1 MNRAKKL
8 SGAEFKKKRRDRLE
22 KDICNEV
29 DNDSTAEVAAT
40 SLITDLNSYHPLE
53 LIKEEIFIGQSQD
66 EFGPNDSEAQEDR
79 NSQLSKPIEM
89 SNSEFPPEI
98 LEISAT
104 SGENFQHSDPATWPK
119 MTDKTRCFLIQHG
132 PEQERREFF
141 PNKLCDFDNRMRHF
155 SSKWYEKIH
164 PNEISK
170 GFCDWKTLNP
180 RIPEHE
186 NSNEHQICYS
196 DWKNL
201 EKNLKEGKTLD
212 SDLQR
217 VINGVMKKWRDILKV
232 IVDAILFCAKNN
244 LALWGSTEVIGEQ
257 NSGIF
262 LNLIELIS
270 HYYPLL
276 AEHVASVKAKKTT
289 TSYFSPR
296 IQNKLIELL
305 GQKVK
310 NEILSNVR
318 EAKYFSVLFDCTPDA
333 SHKEQMTQIISSTL
347 RWEKLMKLLT
357 ISLKGNSDTRW
368 SAKKEAIIPL
378 HRQIKEVLQVL
389 ESIIH
394 TPKTNAVSV
403 CSAKELIIQID
414 FSFLCLLDFW
424 CQILSLIDRENKL
437 LQSKNISIDIAA
449 KKMKGLKASIQNL
462 RDVGV
467 DNIIKAAAE
476 TAIQIGIEGDFPMKR
491 KRKVKQMALYE
502 AEDDFC
508 RLSPETDFGSQ
519 CNLVFDSILTQIE
532 WRFEAMSAVS
542 SDFDFLSG
550 HSLSKSSVD
559 ELKTKAKNLSKIYKA
574 NLDSSD
580 FQSEMASFKYQAA
593 AMMENFEK
601 SSPMDILQLIH
612 KYSLTDAYPNTAI
625 AIRIFLTLPVTVAT
639 CERSFSKLK
648 IIKNYLRPTMGQE
661 RLSCLTVVSIE
672 HEVANALDF
681 DDVISDFA
689 SKKAR
694 KVTLN

>member
-8 SGAEFKKKRRDRLE
+8 SGTEFKKKRRDRLE
-22 KDICNEV
+22 SDAKLRNCFKKWLVTNSSVGKQIISEDICNEV

-40 SLITDLNSYHPLE
+40 SLIIDLNSYHPLE
-53 LIKEEIFIGQSQD
+53 LIEEEIFIGQSQD

-79 NSQLSKPIEM
+79 SSQLSKPIEM
-89 SNSEFPPEI
+89 GNSEFPPEI
-98 LEISAT
+98 SEISAT

-119 MTDKTRCFLIQHG
+119 MTNKTRCFLIQHG
-132 PEQERREFF
+132 PEQERKEFF
-141 PNKLCDFDNRMRHF
+141 PNTLCDFDNRMRHF
-155 SSKWYEKIH
+155 SSNWYEKIH
-164 PNEISK
+164 PNGEKFVRYWLLYSNKKDSLFCFCCRLFSTTKTNNFSEILK
-170 GFCDWKTLNP
+170 GFCDWKKLNP

-186 NSNEHQICYS
+186 NSNEHQKCYS

-217 VINGVMKKWRDILKV
+217 VINGEMKKWIDILKV

-244 LALWGSTEVIGEQ
+244 LALRGSTEVIGEQ

-270 HYYPLL
+270 HYYPLV
-276 AEHVASVKAKKTT
+276 AEHVASVEAKKTK

-296 IQNKLIELL
+296 IQNELIELL
-305 GQKVK
+305 GQKVR

-318 EAKYFSVLFDCTPDA
+318 KAKYYSVLFDCTPDV
-333 SHKEQMTQIISSTL
+333 SHKEQMTQIIRYVHITEETCRIEESFVDFIESHEKTGKGLAAEITEKLEKYGLSISDYRGQGYNNGANMSGKYNGVQAHIHSLNEFARFVPCAAHTLNLVGVHAAEVSPLMITFFGKVQVIFNFFSSSTL
-347 RWEKLMKLLT
+347 RWEKLTKTLT

-368 SAKKEAIIPL
+368 SAKKEATIPL

-414 FSFLCLLDFW
+414 FSFL
-424 CQILSLIDRENKL
+424 S
-437 LQSKNISIDIAA
+437 

-491 KRKVKQMALYE
+491 KRKVKKMALYE
-502 AEDDFC
+502 A
-508 RLSPETDFGSQ
+508 
-519 CNLVFDSILTQIE
+519 
-532 WRFEAMSAVS
+532 
-542 SDFDFLSG
+542 
-550 HSLSKSSVD
+550 
-559 ELKTKAKNLSKIYKA
+559 
-574 NLDSSD
+574 
-580 FQSEMASFKYQAA
+580 
-593 AMMENFEK
+593 
-601 SSPMDILQLIH
+601 
-612 KYSLTDAYPNTAI
+612 
-625 AIRIFLTLPVTVAT
+625 
-639 CERSFSKLK
+639 
-648 IIKNYLRPTMGQE
+648 
-661 RLSCLTVVSIE
+661 
-672 HEVANALDF
+672 
-681 DDVISDFA
+681 
-689 SKKAR
+689 
-694 KVTLN
+694 

>member
-8 SGAEFKKKRRDRLE
+8 SGAEFKNKRRDRLE
-22 KDICNEV
+22 SDAKLRNYFSRSEDICNEV
-29 DNDSTAEVAAT
+29 DNDSTAEVAGT

-53 LIKEEIFIGQSQD
+53 LIEEEILIGQSQD

-79 NSQLSKPIEM
+79 NSQLSKPIKM
-89 SNSEFPPEI
+89 GNSEFPPEI
-98 LEISAT
+98 SEISAT
-104 SGENFQHSDPATWPK
+104 SGENFHDSDPATWPK
-119 MTDKTRCFLIQHG
+119 MTDKARCFLIQHG
-132 PEQERREFF
+132 PEQERREIF
-141 PNKLCDFDNRMRHF
+141 PNTLCDFDNRMRHF

-170 GFCDWKTLNP
+170 GFYDWKKLNP
-180 RIPEHE
+180 KIPEHE
-186 NSNEHQICYS
+186 NSNEHQRCYS

-244 LALWGSTEVIGEQ
+244 LALRGSTEVIGEQ

-270 HYYPLL
+270 HYYPLV

-296 IQNKLIELL
+296 IQNELIELL
-305 GQKVK
+305 GQKVR

-318 EAKYFSVLFDCTPDA
+318 EAKYYSVLFDCTPDA
-333 SHKEQMTQIISSTL
+333 SHKEQMTQII
-347 RWEKLMKLLT
+347 
-357 ISLKGNSDTRW
+357 
-368 SAKKEAIIPL
+368 
-378 HRQIKEVLQVL
+378 
-389 ESIIH
+389 
-394 TPKTNAVSV
+394 
-403 CSAKELIIQID
+403 
-414 FSFLCLLDFW
+414 SFLCLLDFW

-437 LQSKNISIDIAA
+437 LQYKNISIDIAA

-508 RLSPETDFGSQ
+508 RLSPETDFRSQ
-519 CNLVFDSILTQIE
+519 CNLVFESILTQIE

-574 NLDSSD
+574 DLDSSD

-612 KYSLTDAYPNTAI
+612 KYLLTDAYPNTAI

-639 CERSFSKLK
+639 CERNFSKLK
-648 IIKNYLRPTMGQE
+648 IIKNYLRSTMGQE
-661 RLSCLTVVSIE
+661 RLSCLAVVSIE

>member
-22 KDICNEV
+22 KDICNEI
-29 DNDSTAEVAAT
+29 DNDLTAEVAAT

-53 LIKEEIFIGQSQD
+53 LIEEEIFIGQSQD
-66 EFGPNDSEAQEDR
+66 EFGPNDSEVQEDR

-89 SNSEFPPEI
+89 GNSEFPPKI
-98 LEISAT
+98 SEISAT
-104 SGENFQHSDPATWPK
+104 LGENFQHSDPATWPK
-119 MTDKTRCFLIQHG
+119 MTDKTSFVDFIESHEKTGKGLAAEITEKLEKDGLSISDCRGQGYDNGANMSGKYNGIQAHIHSLN
-132 PEQERREFF
+132 EFARF
-141 PNKLCDFDNRMRHF
+141 VPCVAH
-155 SSKWYEKIH
+155 
-164 PNEISK
+164 
-170 GFCDWKTLNP
+170 TLNLVGVHAAEVSP
-180 RIPEHE
+180 LMITFF
-186 NSNEHQICYS
+186 
-196 DWKNL
+196 
-201 EKNLKEGKTLD
+201 GKV
-212 SDLQR
+212 Q
-217 VINGVMKKWRDILKV
+217 
-232 IVDAILFCAKNN
+232 AIFN
-244 LALWGSTEVIGEQ
+244 
-257 NSGIF
+257 F
-262 LNLIELIS
+262 
-270 HYYPLL
+270 
-276 AEHVASVKAKKTT
+276 
-289 TSYFSPR
+289 FS
-296 IQNKLIELL
+296 
-305 GQKVK
+305 
-310 NEILSNVR
+310 
-318 EAKYFSVLFDCTPDA
+318 
-333 SHKEQMTQIISSTL
+333 SSTL
-347 RWEKLMKLLT
+347 RWEKLMKTLT

-378 HRQIKEVLQVL
+378 HRQIKEILQVL

-394 TPKTNAVSV
+394 TTKTNAVSV

-414 FSFLCLLDFW
+414 FSFL
-424 CQILSLIDRENKL
+424 
-437 LQSKNISIDIAA
+437 SKKI
-449 KKMKGLKASIQNL
+449 KGLKASIQNL

-532 WRFEAMSAVS
+532 WRFKAMSAVS

-574 NLDSSD
+574 DLDSSD

-593 AMMENFEK
+593 A
-601 SSPMDILQLIH
+601 IH
-612 KYSLTDAYPNTAI
+612 KHSLTDAYPNTAI
-625 AIRIFLTLPVTVAT
+625 AIRIFLTLPVTVVT

-648 IIKNYLRPTMGQE
+648 IIKNYLRSTMGQE
-661 RLSCLTVVSIE
+661 RLSCLAVVSIE

-681 DDVISDFA
+681 DDVISDIA